1 MPLQLRRSS
10 RTVISFKPGDT
21 LEVSVLQDPKL
32 NRQVVIAPDG
42 SISFPLAG
50 HFQAAGKTM
59 QALEKEFSKRLS
71 KNYLSPP
78 QVTVML
84 SATGQSPSSQVFI
97 MGEVNKPGPVPI
109 SPGMNVMQAIAL
121 SGGFGK
127 FAAKSRIQIHRQDQ
141 VFLFDYSDFESG
153 RNLQGNIPL
162 TARRCYSGPGKRTVQ
177 LRVGGADRD
186 ALASVR

>member
-1 MPLQLRRSS
+1 MRAIAVFVALLWFSVAAAQQPDSYILQA
-10 RTVISFKPGDT
+10 GDT

-78 QVTVML
+78 QVTLML
-84 SATGQSPSSQVFI
+84 SAAGQSPSSQVFI

-109 SPGMNVMQAIAL
+109 SSGMNVMQAIAL

-153 RNLQGNIPL
+153 RNLQTNIPL
-162 TARRCYSGPGKRTVQ
+162 RPGDVIVVPERG
-177 LRVGGADRD
+177 LFN
-186 ALASVR
+186 